1 MPDMIVHK
9 KNGFLAYPEN
19 PIDLGKGIKWVLNHR
34 NPEKLKKSAR
44 DIAEKK
50 YGKKF
55 ISDQYKNLYKEII
68 LRKSKN

>member
-19 PIDLGKGIKWVLNHR
+19 PIDLGKGIKWMLNYR

-50 YGKKF
+50 YGEKF